1 MIGIGFLGGIVAILF
16 NPELSHALSEY
27 AEVFVPVFQLEI
39 GVYGLGSTFENV
51 QKIKSQIDAGKAKE
65 YDL

>member
-1 MIGIGFLGGIVAILF
+1 MIGIGFLGGIIAILF
-16 NPELSHALSEY
+16 KPELSQALSEY